1 MKVYEVN
8 LPYEEI
14 QARRRRLAKAYHF
27 ERVDRRRFPAVEL
40 GYEVLRRGG
49 TAGAV
54 LNAADEVA
62 VAAFVEGRIPFGRIV
77 EIVQEV
83 LNSSSVNPEVTV
95 KSILAADAEARRRA
109 EALIGEAE
117 ASTRGQRQP
126 QA

>member
-1 MKVYEVN
+1 MGRFRALEAIEDLKKGAGV
-8 LPYEEI
+8 
-14 QARRRRLAKAYHF
+14 AY
-27 ERVDRRRFPAVEL
+27 RVA
-40 GYEVLRRGG
+40 
-49 TAGAV
+49 